1 MVFSFQMSFE
11 RNECESSARRS
22 RSNFP
27 DSTSLLQRALARNRS
42 GSECQAQACGDEQL
56 GYGRAD
62 KEIFPREDRCA
73 DAIKKEQSEDWPNQ
87 NRIRLDQPRQ
97 LPKQN

>member
-1 MVFSFQMSFE
+1 MCCKGVLAHFVTPTRYKLVRKSQ
-11 RNECESSARRS
+11 SA
-22 RSNFP
+22 
-27 DSTSLLQRALARNRS
+27 LGRNRS

-62 KEIFPREDRCA
+62 KEISPREDRCA

-87 NRIRLDQPRQ
+87 NEIRLDKRRQ
-97 LPKQN
+97 LPKQNGLDEKTDS